1 MYFYDAFCTFF
12 PPQTDKKKPPKSDLL
27 FSQWTVMR
35 VTPQQDALSKV
46 CVFVKPVMCLL
57 YLCISAL
64 VQSLP
69 RGRFS
74 SKFLEVL

>member
-1 MYFYDAFCTFF
+1 MTLHFVFF
-12 PPQTDKKKPPKSDLL
+12 SSSNKQTKKMPPKIRS
-27 FSQWTVMR
+27 STSSVHSN
-35 VTPQQDALSKV
+35 VCPAQQDSLSKV
-46 CVFVKPVMCLL
+46 HVFVKPVMCLL
-57 YLCISAL
+57 YLRISAL